1 MEEIISEKPSQR
13 VRQKR
18 TGDDE
23 DREMKECLARLKVWQ
38 TENLMVAHGMDR
50 VAKSPGKTKSGTI
63 IKGVTN
69 V

>member
-18 TGDDE
+18 TEDDE

-38 TENLMVAHGMDR
+38 TENLMAPYGILPNHPEKRKVERLSRG
-50 VAKSPGKTKSGTI
+50 G
-63 IKGVTN
+63 
-69 V
+69 

>member
-13 VRQKR
+13 VRQRR

-38 TENLMVAHGMDR
+38 TENLMAPYGMDWF
-50 VAKSPGKTKSGTI
+50 AKSSRETKSGTI
-63 IKGVTN
+63 IKGR
-69 V
+69 